1 MKFLLKRDR
10 IKTRWKYGAGRTW
23 FPGAPITLDSYS
35 TVISTF
41 GVIREERRREKMG
54 EKSQESNVV
63 ATRESRACDHVTLQW
78 LHSDREMRGRI
89 YYACTPAY
97 ITVIHIKTT
106 RTYIH
111 VYKHIHIHILV
122 SRWLLLLTNS
132 AAFRNNKKARM
143 YDDSFAY
150 VWTRKLQSIF
160 IISKCLVIDGKFYK
174 K

>member
-35 TVISTF
+35 TVISAF
-41 GVIREERRREKMG
+41 GVIREARRREKMG

-122 SRWLLLLTNS
+122 SRWLLSSWRTQPR
-132 AAFRNNKKARM
+132 F
-143 YDDSFAY
+143 
-150 VWTRKLQSIF
+150 VIIRKRACTMPRLHTYERENCSRYLF
-160 IISKCLVIDGKFYK
+160 SKCLVIDGKFYK